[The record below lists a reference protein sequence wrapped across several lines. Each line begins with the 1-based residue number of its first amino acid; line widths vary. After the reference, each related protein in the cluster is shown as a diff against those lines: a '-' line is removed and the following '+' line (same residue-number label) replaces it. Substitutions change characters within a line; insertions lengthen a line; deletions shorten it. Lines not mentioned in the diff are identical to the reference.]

1 MSAAHASDHHHDDP
15 MSHVPPPSPW
25 PFLLGAISLSLLCF
39 GGLTAMGVLSTGASL
54 LIFATVASVVTL
66 MGWCHQ
72 VIKEKPIAH
81 DLNQQ
86 QKDLFFFTKLFLVSE
101 FTAFGAIFAYF
112 YARAYI
118 DPNFVYPPGL
128 NLGNPLIGIATI
140 ILLSSSVTCEIAHHA
155 LLAGDKKKTRVM
167 LLSTIILG
175 VIFLGFQ
182 GFEYGE
188 FIAAGYGFTSMPDE
202 TYNAFMSL
210 FFIST
215 GFHGFHLLTGLV
227 MLTLV
232 YVRLEL
238 GHFNPERHFSMMAA
252 SLYWHFV
259 DVIWIFLFLTVYVL
273 APGAPG
279 AH

>member
-1 MSAAHASDHHHDDP
+1 
-15 MSHVPPPSPW
+15 
-25 PFLLGAISLSLLCF
+25 
-39 GGLTAMGVLSTGASL
+39 
-54 LIFATVASVVTL
+54 

-81 DLNQQ
+81 DLSQQ

-101 FTAFGAIFAYF
+101 FAAFAAVFAYF
-112 YARAYI
+112 YARAHI
-118 DPNFVYPPGL
+118 DEAFVPPPGL
-128 NLGNPLIGIATI
+128 HLGNPLVGFATI
-140 ILLSSSVTCEIAHHA
+140 LLLSSSVTCEIAHHA
-155 LLAGDKKKTRVM
+155 LLAAHKAKTRWM

-188 FIAAGYGFTSMPDE
+188 FIAAGYGFASMPDE
-202 TYNAFMSL
+202 SYNSFMSL

-215 GFHGFHLLTGLV
+215 GFHGFHVLTGLV

-238 GHFNPERHFSMMAA
+238 GHFNPKRHFSMMAA

-273 APGAPG
+273 SPV